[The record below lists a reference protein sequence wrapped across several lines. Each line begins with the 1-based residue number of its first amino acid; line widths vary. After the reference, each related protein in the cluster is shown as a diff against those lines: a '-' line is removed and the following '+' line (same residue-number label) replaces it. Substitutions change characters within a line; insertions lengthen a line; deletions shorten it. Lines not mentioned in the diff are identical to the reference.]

1 MKLRDYVYVFLVFL
15 LVLTACQP
23 AAKGGIRIEKAWGR
37 SSPKIATAGAFYM
50 TIYNDANQ
58 DDKLVGGSSPA
69 CGMIELHET
78 VMAPDGTMKMQP
90 VAGGIPI
97 PAKGKAELKVGGLH
111 VMCMDKKAEYFE
123 VGKKV
128 PLTLQFEKGGA
139 LSIEVEI
146 REGMP

>member
-1 MKLRDYVYVFLVFL
+1 MKTYRFVYILFVFL
-15 LVLTACQP
+15 LLLTACQP
-23 AAKGGIRIEKAWGR
+23 ASKGGIRIEGAWGR
-37 SSPKIATAGAFYM
+37 PSPKVATAGAFYM
-50 TIYNDANQ
+50 TIYNDASQ
-58 DDKLVGGSSPA
+58 DDKLIGGSSPA

-78 VMAPDGTMKMQP
+78 VMAPDGTMQMRP

-139 LSIEVEI
+139 VSVEVEI
-146 REGMP
+146 REMP